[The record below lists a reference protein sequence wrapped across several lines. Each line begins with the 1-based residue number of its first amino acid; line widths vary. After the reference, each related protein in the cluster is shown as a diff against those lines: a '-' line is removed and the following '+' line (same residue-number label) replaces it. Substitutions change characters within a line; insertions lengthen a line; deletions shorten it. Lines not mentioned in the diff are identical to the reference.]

1 MKKSL
6 LNDQCSAYYLVCKFY
21 KPRTTS
27 SYNRNFIVHTCVAF
41 NNLKQ
46 VITYLLINCLGLKRE
61 TQLSAIFLLLNTLSC
76 PKKDRIIM
84 SYGQKSEPPGL
95 SMELTSV
102 IDCRSDT
109 VTRPSK
115 GQLISKCPFGFTK
128 LTKKPTNFL

>member
-1 MKKSL
+1 M
-6 LNDQCSAYYLVCKFY
+6 YKFY
-21 KPRTTS
+21 KPRTTI
-27 SYNRNFIVHTCVAF
+27 SYNRDLRVHTCVAF

-46 VITYLLINCLGLKRE
+46 GITYLLINCLGKHE
-61 TQLSAIFLLLNTLSC
+61 THLSAIIPLLIILSC
-76 PKKDRIIM
+76 PKKTKIIM

-115 GQLISKCPFGFTK
+115 GQLISKCLLGVIVWTKIPTKFFPGF
-128 LTKKPTNFL
+128 LP